1 MHSAFFEP
9 TEAQALVRETARA
22 YARDVL
28 APVAGQLDREQRF
41 PASYLRELAG
51 LGLMGVNVPEALGG
65 AEAGAVAYALAM
77 IELAQGCASTAV
89 TVAVNN
95 MVAETIVKFGSPELQ
110 RRFVPELTSGR
121 FAAGSFGLS
130 EPHCGSDAAALH
142 TTARRGDGGWIL
154 NGSKQWITSGDQ
166 AGVIIVWARTSV
178 AHGAPAKG
186 LSCFL
191 VEGGTPGLT
200 IGRHE
205 EKMGLRASS
214 TVALAFE
221 DVRVEESAL
230 LGAEGQGFAI
240 AMSALQG
247 GRIGIASQ
255 AVGIGTA
262 AKEASLRYAKE
273 RRAFGDVDQVAGER
287 QLEPAAQ
294 RVAVDRGDGDAGQ
307 ILDQGGRRVAQLGQ
321 LARLPGRQLRHLRDV
336 GAGDERLLAG
346 SGEDDGAAALAQLAQ
361 RHGELAQH
369 GRVERVQRLGPVDGE
384 GADRALAL
392 DDQGFVGHVAR
403 PQ

>member
-273 RRAFGDVDQVAGER
+273 RRAFGKPIGETQAIRFMLADMETELSAARLLTLRAAGLKEAGLPFTR
-287 QLEPAAQ
+287 EGSMAKVFASEKAN
-294 RVAVDRGDGDAGQ
+294 RACDVAVQ
-307 ILDQGGRRVAQLGQ
+307 IHGGYGYIDEFPVE
-321 LARLPGRQLRHLRDV
+321 RHYRDV
-336 GAGDERLLAG
+336 
-346 SGEDDGAAALAQLAQ
+346 
-361 RHGELAQH
+361 
-369 GRVERVQRLGPVDGE
+369 RVTTIYEGTSEVQRLVISRDLLG
-384 GADRALAL
+384 R
-392 DDQGFVGHVAR
+392 
-403 PQ
+403 